1 MRRGGYAWVV
11 ASLAAASA
19 GLGGCTLKSSGED
32 LVQGKKNFI
41 SGCGSC
47 HTLARAG
54 TKGTVGPNLDE
65 AFRRPRQDGM
75 KSSTFMGVVERQI
88 ENPNINGQTDPQTG
102 KPLTSMPAKIF
113 SGDAARNVAAYVA
126 QAAAVPGKDS
136 GRLASVGGGK
146 AQGTA
151 KEANGTLDIPVV
163 PGGGLAYKFA
173 NATASAGQVTI
184 TSKNPQST
192 QHDIAITG
200 NGVNAKGAV
209 VSGGGT
215 SKFTVNLK
223 PGTYTFFCSV
233 DGHRQAGMQGKLTV
247 K

>member
-32 LVQGKKNFI
+32 LVQGKTDFVK
-41 SGCGSC
+41 SCGTC

-65 AFRRPRQDGM
+65 AFRRSRQDGM
-75 KSSTFMGVVERQI
+75 KNSTFMGVVERQI
-88 ENPNINGQTDPQTG
+88 ENPNLNDQIDPQTG
-102 KPLTSMPAKIF
+102 KVLPKMPADIVT
-113 SGDAARNVAAYVA
+113 GDAARNVAAYVA

-136 GRLASVGGGK
+136 GKLAQVGEQK

-151 KEANGTLDIPVV
+151 KEANGTLDIPVA
-163 PGGGLAYKFA
+163 GAGLAYKFA

-184 TSKNPQST
+184 ESKNPQPT
-192 QHDIAITG
+192 GHNIAITG
-200 NGVNAKGAV
+200 AGVNQQGNV
-209 VSGGGT
+209 VQGGGT
-215 SKFTVNLK
+215 SKLTVNLK
-223 PGTYTFFCSV
+223 PGTYTFYCSV